1 MRKNDKMAY
10 KSQLLATEKYNKK
23 KYDFISFRMLK
34 GYKDIIDR
42 AAGKT
47 GLSISGYI
55 NKAVIIQLE
64 KDGFKPEEPQAGDA
78 AAAGDTEGETG
89 EKQ

>member
-1 MRKNDKMAY
+1 MKY
-10 KSQLLATEKYNKK
+10 KSQLIAKEKYNKK

-34 GYKDIIDR
+34 GYKNIIDR
-42 AAGKT
+42 AAEKT

-64 KDGFKPEEPQAGDA
+64 KDGFKPEEPQAAGDA
-78 AAAGDTEGETG
+78 AAAGDSEVETG